1 MHLQPVGFKTTVC
14 KRYLSL
20 IEVLISLALVGLCV
34 GVLFYGLQKN
44 LHVTVKHAKEAKERY
59 TYHFLQQ
66 KLGRIFYALENKKYS
81 FFFTEKGFMAPFHG
95 DHQLLTAGYSS
106 AKNVQDSK
114 NIKMFCL
121 YVDFQNRLQLLKVE
135 GKKKE
140 LETLC
145 EEVESISYLFFNG
158 LAVQKDPSDSGWI
171 DHWEK
176 GQEKFPQAIQVVVK
190 TKEADLPL
198 FFLINEKNVT
208 AEVF

>member
-1 MHLQPVGFKTTVC
+1 
-14 KRYLSL
+14 
-20 IEVLISLALVGLCV
+20 
-34 GVLFYGLQKN
+34 
-44 LHVTVKHAKEAKERY
+44 
-59 TYHFLQQ
+59 
-66 KLGRIFYALENKKYS
+66 
-81 FFFTEKGFMAPFHG
+81 
-95 DHQLLTAGYSS
+95 
-106 AKNVQDSK
+106 
-114 NIKMFCL
+114 MFCL

-158 LAVQKDPSDSGWI
+158 FAVQKDPSASGWV

-190 TKEADLPL
+190 TKEADLPF
-198 FFLINEKNVT
+198 FFLINEKSVT